1 MTQVHKEIAD
11 DFNALLKNW
20 IGMLVRCE
28 KETGKAF
35 TAKLIAVKGNH
46 LLFED
51 INGRILMD
59 SITSLKTAAPIAPF
73 KNAEAEEAELQA
85 MHDEE
90 ERAYFS
96 TTDAENAAYA
106 RKGL

>member
-1 MTQVHKEIAD
+1 MTQIHKEIAD
-11 DFNALLKNW
+11 DFNALLQNW

-28 KETGKAF
+28 KETGKSF
-35 TAKLIAVKGNH
+35 TAKLISIKGNH

-51 INGRILMD
+51 INGRIFMD

-73 KNAEAEEAELQA
+73 KNAAEEAAE
-85 MHDEE
+85 DE
-90 ERAYFS
+90 YFS
-96 TTDAENAAYA
+96 TTDAENEAYA